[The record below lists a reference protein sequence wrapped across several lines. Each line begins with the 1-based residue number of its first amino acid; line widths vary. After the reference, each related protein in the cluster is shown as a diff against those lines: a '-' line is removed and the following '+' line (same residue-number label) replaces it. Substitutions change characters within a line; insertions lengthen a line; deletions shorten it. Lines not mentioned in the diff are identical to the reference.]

1 VNHVK
6 ISKSLNNF
14 VDPVEIG
21 KKYSVDFVKY
31 FLLRQSNLTQ
41 DSDFNESDLQFH
53 VNELSNNLGNLVKR
67 TFALKL
73 HNGEDHEISCKNL
86 KESDEVLIELVENL
100 SKKII
105 KFYDSYDFRQGIL
118 TIMELLKEANAYFER
133 EKTYK
138 CRGERLSSIKYII
151 AEILR
156 ISSIG
161 LYPILPEKMTELLQY
176 IDHDVEQNCLAS
188 EMKFKRDS
196 MFNIQFNPPLLFNK
210 IMK

>member
-1 VNHVK
+1 VK

-14 VDPVEIG
+14 VDPIQIG
-21 KKYSVDFVKY
+21 EKYGVDFVKY

-41 DSDFNESDLQFH
+41 DSDFNESDLQLH

-73 HNGEDHEISCKNL
+73 HNDEDFKISCKHL
-86 KESDEVLIELVENL
+86 TESDETLIEIVDFL

-105 KFYDSYDFRQGIL
+105 KFYDSHDFRQGIL
-118 TIMELLKEANAYFER
+118 SIMELLKEANSFFER
-133 EKTYK
+133 EKAYK

-156 ISSIG
+156 ISAIG

-176 IDHDVEQNCLAS
+176 IDQDVEQNYLAS
-188 EMKFKRDS
+188 EMKFKRNLTY
-196 MFNIQFNPPLLFNK
+196 NIQFNPPLLFNK
-210 IMK
+210 ITK